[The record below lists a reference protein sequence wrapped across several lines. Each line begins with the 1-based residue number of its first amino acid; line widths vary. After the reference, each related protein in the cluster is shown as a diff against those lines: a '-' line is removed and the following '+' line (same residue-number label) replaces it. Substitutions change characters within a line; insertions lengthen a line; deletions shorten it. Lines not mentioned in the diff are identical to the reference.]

1 MLHDQG
7 VGEGNNRRARF
18 AVAVLFL
25 ANGAL
30 FANLV
35 PRFPEIKA
43 QLHLSNTGF
52 GLSVAAL
59 SAGAL
64 LSGLTAGVLVRRFG
78 SAVVAVASSLLLA
91 LFTLLAGAAPTAGL
105 FAGALFAAGAADAVT
120 DVAQNVHGLRVQRR
134 YGRSIINS
142 LHATWSV
149 GAILGGVLGAVSIAL
164 QVPWVAQLSAS
175 AVVFGAACLVCSRFL
190 LPGPDHAEP
199 APNPHPLARRGPHAA
214 RVVLAV
220 LALLAV
226 AGAFVEDAG
235 SSWATL
241 YLRDG
246 LGAPAAVAACGFV
259 ALVGFQFVGRV
270 LGDRLVDRFSARV
283 VVRAGGVLTA
293 AGMGVA
299 LAFPTVAGSITGF
312 AAAGLG
318 VATVAPAAFHGAD
331 AIPGLSPGS
340 GLTLVTWF
348 MRVGF
353 LLSPVVVGTVA
364 DLAGL
369 RVGLLGVVVAGLVI
383 VVTAGALSPSV
394 HGADEFD
401 RKHTGDDQP
410 DAEHH
415 RRGQRFG
422 EQDPGEER
430 DQCDT
435 ARGPHTVG
443 DADRHAQ

>member
-1 MLHDQG
+1 MLHDQR
-7 VGEGNNRRARF
+7 VSEGNNRRARF

-43 QLHLSNTGF
+43 HLHLSNTSF

-91 LFTLLAGAAPTAGL
+91 LFTLLAGAAPTVGL
-105 FAGALFAAGAADAVT
+105 FAGALFVAGAADAVT
-120 DVAQNVHGLRVQRR
+120 DVAQNAHGLRVQRR

-164 QVPWVAQLSAS
+164 QVPRVAQLSAS
-175 AVVFGAACLVCSRFL
+175 AVAFGAACLVCSRFL
-190 LPGPDHAEP
+190 LPGPDHAP
-199 APNPHPLARRGPHAA
+199 AADSRPRARHGPRTV
-214 RVVLAV
+214 RVMLAV

-270 LGDRLVDRFSARV
+270 LGDRLVDRFSARA

-299 LAFPTVAGSITGF
+299 LAFPTVGGTIAGF

-331 AIPGLSPGS
+331 TVPGLSPGS

-353 LLSPVVVGTVA
+353 LLSPVLVGAVA

-383 VVTAGALSPSV
+383 VATAGALSPSV
-394 HGADEFD
+394 HDADEFD
-401 RKHTGDDQP
+401 GEHTGDDQP

-422 EQDPGEER
+422 EQHPGEQG
-430 DQCDT
+430 DQRHA

-443 DADRHAQ
+443 DPDRHAQ

>member
-1 MLHDQG
+1 
-7 VGEGNNRRARF
+7 
-18 AVAVLFL
+18 
-25 ANGAL
+25 
-30 FANLV
+30 
-35 PRFPEIKA
+35 
-43 QLHLSNTGF
+43 
-52 GLSVAAL
+52 
-59 SAGAL
+59 
-64 LSGLTAGVLVRRFG
+64 
-78 SAVVAVASSLLLA
+78 
-91 LFTLLAGAAPTAGL
+91 
-105 FAGALFAAGAADAVT
+105 
-120 DVAQNVHGLRVQRR
+120 
-134 YGRSIINS
+134 
-142 LHATWSV
+142 
-149 GAILGGVLGAVSIAL
+149 
-164 QVPWVAQLSAS
+164 
-175 AVVFGAACLVCSRFL
+175 
-190 LPGPDHAEP
+190 
-199 APNPHPLARRGPHAA
+199 
-214 RVVLAV
+214 VVLAV

-270 LGDRLVDRFSARV
+270 LGDRLVDRFSARA
-283 VVRAGGVLTA
+283 VVRAGGLLTA

-299 LAFPTVAGSITGF
+299 LAFPTVAGTIAGF

-331 AIPGLSPGS
+331 AVPGLSPGS

-353 LLSPVVVGTVA
+353 LLSPVVVGAVA
-364 DLAGL
+364 DQAGL

-401 RKHTGDDQP
+401 RKHTGDDQR

-422 EQDPGEER
+422 EQHPGAECDQR
-430 DQCDT
+430 DA
-435 ARGPHTVG
+435 ARGPHAVG
-443 DADRHAQ
+443 DPDRHAQ